1 MISCDQC
8 GTAISSIARFC
19 KNCGVAI
26 SNSGQ
31 LDTTFFSLDPKSI
44 SADKIK
50 STKNLESISQAI
62 FVAPAHFL
70 NKLSEIFS
78 TAGVKPYSILSGE
91 DEKDIKNKI
100 LHKLQQN
107 KDHPPKYICLIGNWD
122 EVPPFKLI
130 APEITHDD
138 DEFCITDAPYG
149 CIQAYDEE
157 NIFTVIPD
165 IPVGRIPTI
174 DSGVLIRLFFDEEIK
189 TDANKA
195 FLFAVSAQVWNR
207 ATEKII
213 NTFLN
218 SEDGNRIK
226 NDPDVNKF
234 PYRDIL
240 SSPNW
245 YEDDLKKITR
255 QKLDIKNSVL
265 LFNVHGGL
273 DEPTWVGEAEGK
285 YTKIFDIDTINDFN
299 SSIIISEACYGGAL
313 GYDPKS
319 IVEVFFERGGRAFIG
334 SSTISYGAANGN
346 IFGAD
351 HIALYFLKA
360 IARGDEFGDALIFSK
375 SEVAKSDSLYKFVGE
390 KTILSFNL
398 FGLPWGRSLPTP
410 SLTST
415 VDPATF
421 DVTLKLEQI
430 RSRTSSLGVNKGN
443 TLDNIRNRYLSNLNS
458 KNKQFLLNKAEAR
471 EKFRRFKDANK
482 INNMLIEWSGNS
494 DDYLLQFFSNNDE
507 EGYALFSQ
515 APGFDKSTKT
525 MILLIDSMG
534 NLNKTLTSK
543 GAI

>member
-1 MISCDQC
+1 MISCNQC
-8 GTAISSIARFC
+8 GIAISSVARFC
-19 KNCGVAI
+19 KNCGAAI
-26 SNSGQ
+26 SNSDQ
-31 LDTTFFSLDPKSI
+31 LNSTLFSLDPKSI
-44 SADKIK
+44 GADRIK

-70 NKLSEIFS
+70 NTLSEIFS
-78 TAGVKPYSILSGE
+78 TVGIKPYSILSGN
-91 DEKDIKNKI
+91 DEMDIKNKI
-100 LHKLQQN
+100 HHKWQQN
-107 KDHPPKYICLIGNWD
+107 IDHPPKYICLIGNWD
-122 EVPPFKLI
+122 EVPPFKLA
-130 APEITHDD
+130 APEIMHDH
-138 DEFCITDAPYG
+138 DEFCVTDAPYG

-157 NIFTVIPD
+157 NIFSIIPD

-174 DSGVLIRLFFDEEIK
+174 DSEVLIRLFFEEEIK
-189 TDANKA
+189 TDANKS

-213 NTFLN
+213 NLFLN
-218 SEDGNRIK
+218 SEDNNRLK
-226 NDPDVNKF
+226 NDPTDINQF
-234 PYRDIL
+234 PYRGVL

-255 QKLDIKNSVL
+255 QKFDIKNSVI

-273 DEPTWVGEAEGK
+273 DEPIWVGEADGK

-319 IVEVFFERGGRAFIG
+319 IVEAFFERGGRTFIG
-334 SSTISYGAANGN
+334 SSTIAYGAANEN

-351 HIALYFLKA
+351 HIALHFLRA
-360 IARGDEFGDALIFSK
+360 IARGDEFGDALNFSK
-375 SEVAKSDSLYKFVGE
+375 SEIAKSDSLYKFVGE

-415 VDPATF
+415 DDQAF
-421 DVTLKLEQI
+421 DVTSKLEQI

-443 TLDNIRNRYLSNLNS
+443 TLDNIRNRYLSNLS
-458 KNKQFLLNKAEAR
+458 GKNKQFLLNKAEAR
-471 EKFRRFKDANK
+471 DKFRRFKDANK

-494 DDYLLQFFSNNDE
+494 DDYLLQFFSNNED

-534 NLNKTLTSK
+534 NLNITLTSK